1 MTIHHHPG
9 EELVLAHAAGSLDPA
24 MALIVAT
31 HLHFCAQCRADAVL
45 ALAVGSS
52 LLEQMQPTPLTA
64 GALTRT
70 LARLD
75 TPDTPTPIL
84 ISNDNTPLPLRAF
97 MGHGLSAV
105 RWRPMGQRLGYAT
118 LYRHRGLTLR
128 LLRASPGTD
137 AGVHTHHGEEYTL
150 VLKGGYRDET
160 GAYGPGDF
168 QAARGD
174 IRHNPVADPGEDCIN
189 LAVTVGGLHFPGMG
203 RNLVAKLF
211 GF

>member
-9 EELVLAHAAGSLDPA
+9 EALVLAHAAGSLDPA

-45 ALAVGSS
+45 ALAVGST
-52 LLEQMQPTPLTA
+52 LLEQMQPALLTA
-64 GALTRT
+64 DALTRT

-75 TPDTPTPIL
+75 TPETPSPTL
-84 ISNDNTPLPLRAF
+84 VSNDNTPLPLRAF
-97 MGHGLSAV
+97 MGHDLSAV
-105 RWRPMGQRLGYAT
+105 RWRLMGQRLGYAT
-118 LYRHRGLTLR
+118 LYRRGGLTLR
-128 LLRASPGTD
+128 LLRGSPGTD
-137 AGVHTHHGEEYTL
+137 VGAHTHRGEEYTL
-150 VLKGGYRDET
+150 VLRGGYRDET

-168 QAARGD
+168 QAASGD
-174 IRHNPVADPGEDCIN
+174 TTHNPVADPGEDCIN
-189 LAVTVGGLHFPGMG
+189 LAVTIGGLRFRGTG